1 MQVYAKNKKA
11 LFDYELLEEY
21 EAGIELKGYE
31 VKSIKVGKVSIK
43 GARVILRGKE
53 AFLVGASISP
63 YQIANTPKNYDPERA
78 RRLLLT
84 KKELS
89 ELIGKEQQKGLTLPA
104 ILLYNKGGKIK
115 LKFAVARGKKKYDKR
130 EDIKRRDF
138 ERDARRSLK
147 YK

>member
-43 GARVILRGKE
+43 GARVILRGEE
-53 AFLVGASISP
+53 AFLIGSSISP
-63 YQIANTPKNYDPERA
+63 YQIANTPKNYDPERT

-84 KKELS
+84 RKELS
-89 ELIGKEQQKGLTLPA
+89 ALIGKEQQKGLTLPA
-104 ILLYNKGGKIK
+104 ILLYNKNGKIK

-130 EDIKRRDF
+130 ENIKRKDL
-138 ERDARRSLK
+138 ERDLRRSLK